1 MAVLIAAIDWTPIAA
16 ACLGGSALIG
26 LAALRKVPQENDRII
41 VSAAEGLHTI
51 QSGVI
56 DALQEEVSRNRDRAE
71 NAERRRDAAET
82 ERDRCRQRIDELAAE
97 VDDLKGQ
104 VRDLRRRLD

>member
-1 MAVLIAAIDWTPIAA
+1 MVTAAVGLNAITAILLAV
-16 ACLGGSALIG
+16 GGVGGIVAFLKYP
-26 LAALRKVPQENDRII
+26 RENDRVI

-56 DALQEEVSRNRDRAE
+56 DALQEELNRIRQL
-71 NAERRRDAAET
+71 RDQADQET
-82 ERDRCRQRIDELAAE
+82 ERCRQRIDILEGE

-104 VRDLRRRLD
+104 LRALRRASN